1 MRMAWMMAFAALG
14 VSAGA
19 GSVLAQAASKCVEDP
34 ARLVPP
40 FWNAEART
48 VASTMTIRPRERVRL
63 PLAPV
68 AEVSFAQPPE
78 RTPAADTR
86 GAVFRLAV
94 LSDGRWRV
102 LLSEGGWVDMVS
114 DGLRQ
119 ASVAHGHWSR
129 CGGPYK
135 AVDYRLRR
143 GIATLQI
150 SGVRGDSIDVL
161 VLRAG
166 D

>member
-1 MRMAWMMAFAALG
+1 MRMVWMMALAAPG
-14 VSAGA
+14 VGAGA
-19 GSVLAQAASKCVEDP
+19 GSALAQAAGICVEDP
-34 ARLVPP
+34 ARPVPP
-40 FWNAEART
+40 SWNVEPRT
-48 VASTMTIRPRERVRL
+48 VAATMTLRPRERVRL

-68 AEVSFAQPPE
+68 GEVSFAQPPE
-78 RTPAADTR
+78 RTPGADTR
-86 GAVFRLAV
+86 GAVFKLAV
-94 LSDGRWRV
+94 PSSGRWRV
-102 LLSEGGWVDMVS
+102 LLSEGGWVDMVA

-129 CGGPYK
+129 CSSPNK
-135 AVDYRLRR
+135 AVEYRLRQ
-143 GIATLQI
+143 GIATLQV